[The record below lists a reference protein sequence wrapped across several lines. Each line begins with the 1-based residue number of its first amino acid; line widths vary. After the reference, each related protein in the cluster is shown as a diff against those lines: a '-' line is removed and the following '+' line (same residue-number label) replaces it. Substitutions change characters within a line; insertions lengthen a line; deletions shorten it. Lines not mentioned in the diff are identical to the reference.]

1 MLVSVHNERNAT
13 HMISPQD
20 ITSLAKMNTS
30 CVSIYLPTHRF
41 GAGTRSDGHHLN
53 SMLKDA
59 SHQLRTRGISA
70 TVAETILNPFRALS
84 DHEPFWQHQ
93 DESLAMFGSPHFWVH
108 YSLPQPIR
116 EQLVVNDIFYLRQLA
131 PYLHGNGAFHV
142 LALSQNSVKL
152 FKADQYGI
160 EQIDSSLLPDSM
172 DEALWY
178 EMPQSEVHN
187 RSGGSGTTLFH
198 GQGLGDELRKEAIG
212 RYFQHVDRAVR
223 ELLRDSTVPLVLAGV
238 PYYIPI
244 YKELSR
250 CSHICE
256 GFVEGSIEKRTAED
270 IHVDAWNVVRKEFQE
285 PLRKKIEQFKN
296 VQGSGLT
303 SDSLPD
309 VLEAATEGRVD
320 TLFLGNV
327 HSTLDDVT
335 ESMLNTA
342 IRRALN
348 SGAEIF
354 ESDDLVTDPSQVRA
368 LLRF

>member
-1 MLVSVHNERNAT
+1 
-13 HMISPQD
+13 MITPQD
-20 ITSLAKMNTS
+20 IVSLAKINTS

-41 GAGTRSDGHHLN
+41 GVGTQSDANHLN
-53 SMLKDA
+53 SVLKDA

-70 TVAETILNPFRALS
+70 SVAETILNPFRALS
-84 DHEPFWQHQ
+84 DHGPFWQHQ
-93 DESLAMFGSPHFWVH
+93 NESLAMFGSPHFWVH
-108 YSLPQPIR
+108 YSLPHPVR

-131 PYLHGNGAFHV
+131 PFLHGNGSFHI

-152 FKADQYGI
+152 FNADQYSV
-160 EQIDSSLLPDSM
+160 EQIESSELPDSM

-178 EMPQSEVHN
+178 EMPHTELQM
-187 RSGGSGTTLFH
+187 RSGGAGGTVLYH
-198 GQGLGDELRKEAIG
+198 GHGLGDELRKEAIS
-212 RYFQHVDRAVR
+212 RYFQHVDRAVC
-223 ELLRDSTVPLVLAGV
+223 ELLRDSRKPLVLAGV
-238 PYYIPI
+238 PYYIPL

-250 CSHICE
+250 YGHICDD
-256 GFVEGSIEKRTAED
+256 FVEGSVERRTPEE
-270 IHVDAWNVVRKEFQE
+270 IHSVAWQVVRERFQE
-285 PLRKKIEQFKN
+285 PLHKKIEQFHN

-309 VLEAATEGRVD
+309 VLEAATEGRID

-327 HSTLDDVT
+327 HSAIDEID
-335 ESMLNTA
+335 ESMMNTA

-354 ESDDLVTDPSQVRA
+354 ESDAVVTDPSQVRA

>member
-1 MLVSVHNERNAT
+1 
-13 HMISPQD
+13 MISPQD
-20 ITSLAKMNTS
+20 IVSLAKINTS

-41 GAGTRSDGHHLN
+41 GAGTRSDANHLN
-53 SMLKDA
+53 SVLKDA

-70 TVAETILNPFRALS
+70 SVAETILNPFRALS

-93 DESLAMFGSPHFWVH
+93 NESLAMFGSPHFWVH
-108 YSLPQPIR
+108 YSLPRPVR

-131 PYLHGNGAFHV
+131 PFLHGNGSFHI

-152 FKADQYGI
+152 FKADQYSV
-160 EQIDSSLLPDSM
+160 EQIESSLLPDSM

-178 EMPQSEVHN
+178 EMPQSELQV
-187 RSGGSGTTLFH
+187 RSGGSGTALFH
-198 GQGLGDELRKEAIG
+198 GQGLGDELRKEAIS
-212 RYFQHVDRAVR
+212 RYFQHVDRAVTQ
-223 ELLRDSTVPLVLAGV
+223 LLRDSTDPLVLAGV
-238 PYYIPI
+238 PYYIPL
-244 YKELSR
+244 YKELSHYA
-250 CSHICE
+250 HICD
-256 GFVEGSIEKRTAED
+256 GYVEGSTEKRTAQD
-270 IHVDAWNVVRKEFQE
+270 LHVDAWQIVRERFQE
-285 PLRKKIEQFKN
+285 PLHKKIEQFHN

-309 VLEAATEGRVD
+309 VLEAATEGRID

-327 HSTLDDVT
+327 HATLDDVS
-335 ESMLNTA
+335 ESMVNTA

-354 ESDDLVTDPSQVRA
+354 ESDAVVTDPSQVRA